1 MVLEATHSKYIDI
14 GCWQLNTA
22 TQTINNKH
30 ERKELE
36 PLLFKTLM
44 YLINNQERI
53 ITRQEL
59 AEHVWQLDFV
69 DDNTINRVIF
79 ELRKQLACDL
89 QPQPMIKTHYRKGYS
104 FAIPTPEPT
113 ELPGKISDTT
123 ATSEASKSYRVRIFC
138 GTLIVLTALISAL
151 YFATKQTFQMEN
163 TTQPQPSAEVFHNQ
177 ILSWYRGHHGKLFNS
192 PDQRYLAY
200 NFKADTNEVGA
211 LGEVRLMD
219 LTTQHE
225 RALSLPSG
233 SSILGWSADST
244 WIYYLHRSETEG
256 ESPICEYRRHQLS
269 LKTGAHDQL
278 LFDCSGGL
286 ISALFDFGK
295 DRLIYSRRGYL
306 DVPNLGAIYSY
317 DLEKQKEI
325 RVTTPSNHGFGDHL
339 LAIIPESHQL
349 IFTRNIGDKVELL
362 VTTSTGQKTLKL
374 AEFPHLLWAANWNA
388 KQKSVLWFDH
398 NTSEI
403 KRYSMQS
410 LTEQLPAVKVAVE
423 PTSYILPMSE
433 NQLLMTTYGYDHDS
447 YVIDLN
453 TGKSTL
459 FAKPNIY
466 EVIMAY
472 LGDNEFAY
480 NDSIFKNVES
490 YGVMHI
496 DSSHRYSPIAAL
508 SSGYSI
514 IDSDP
519 SNRQILVKH
528 IANKQAEVRK
538 LESLEVLFT
547 LPDNEQNGGTRLG
560 GNKIAQLRAHEITDD
575 KIIELV
581 FLHDK
586 ISKTIT
592 VDDIVSIDWY
602 DDRHLVTL
610 SSNRDI
616 SLLNTETNQVTPL
629 ITGAEL
635 AKRIDNVKVRPMIT
649 AANGAIY
656 LYNRQ
661 YVYELDANQQIT
673 NILDIKASVN
683 AESSIYYLDAHGD
696 KLLISYLTR
705 YHNEIKLYHR

>member
-1 MVLEATHSKYIDI
+1 
-14 GCWQLNTA
+14 
-22 TQTINNKH
+22 
-30 ERKELE
+30 
-36 PLLFKTLM
+36 
-44 YLINNQERI
+44 
-53 ITRQEL
+53 
-59 AEHVWQLDFV
+59 
-69 DDNTINRVIF
+69 
-79 ELRKQLACDL
+79 
-89 QPQPMIKTHYRKGYS
+89 
-104 FAIPTPEPT
+104 
-113 ELPGKISDTT
+113 
-123 ATSEASKSYRVRIFC
+123 
-138 GTLIVLTALISAL
+138 
-151 YFATKQTFQMEN
+151 
-163 TTQPQPSAEVFHNQ
+163 
-177 ILSWYRGHHGKLFNS
+177 
-192 PDQRYLAY
+192 
-200 NFKADTNEVGA
+200 
-211 LGEVRLMD
+211 
-219 LTTQHE
+219 
-225 RALSLPSG
+225 
-233 SSILGWSADST
+233 
-244 WIYYLHRSETEG
+244 
-256 ESPICEYRRHQLS
+256 
-269 LKTGAHDQL
+269 
-278 LFDCSGGL
+278 
-286 ISALFDFGK
+286 
-295 DRLIYSRRGYL
+295 
-306 DVPNLGAIYSY
+306 
-317 DLEKQKEI
+317 
-325 RVTTPSNHGFGDHL
+325 
-339 LAIIPESHQL
+339 
-349 IFTRNIGDKVELL
+349 
-362 VTTSTGQKTLKL
+362 
-374 AEFPHLLWAANWNA
+374 
-388 KQKSVLWFDH
+388 
-398 NTSEI
+398 
-403 KRYSMQS
+403 MQS
-410 LTEQLPAVKVAVE
+410 LTELPAVKVAVE

-519 SNRQILVKH
+519 CNRQILVKH

-575 KIIELV
+575 KIIELI

-616 SLLNTETNQVTPL
+616 SLLNTETNQITPL

>member
-104 FAIPTPEPT
+104 FAILTPEPT

-151 YFATKQTFQMEN
+151 YFATTQTFQMES

-177 ILSWYRGHHGKLFNS
+177 ILSWYRGHHGKLYNS

-244 WIYYLHRSETEG
+244 WIYYLHHSETEG
-256 ESPICEYRRHQLS
+256 ENPICEYRRHQLS

-317 DLEKQKEI
+317 DIEKKKEI
-325 RVTTPSNHGFGDHL
+325 RITTPSNHGFGDHL

-410 LTEQLPAVKVAVE
+410 LKELPAVKVAVE

-538 LESLEVLFT
+538 LESLEVLLT

-616 SLLNTETNQVTPL
+616 SLLNTETTQITPL

-635 AKRIDNVKVRPMIT
+635 AKRIDNIQVRPMIT

-661 YVYELDANQQIT
+661 YVYKLDANQQIT
-673 NILDIKASVN
+673 TILDIKASVN

>member
-163 TTQPQPSAEVFHNQ
+163 TTQSQPSAEVFHNQ

-410 LTEQLPAVKVAVE
+410 LTELPAVKVAVE

-496 DSSHRYSPIAAL
+496 DSSHRYSPIATL

-519 SNRQILVKH
+519 NNRQILVKH

-538 LESLEVLFT
+538 LESLEVLLT

>member
-1 MVLEATHSKYIDI
+1 MVLEATQSKYIDI

-44 YLINNQERI
+44 YLIGNQERI

-59 AEHVWQLDFV
+59 AEHVWQLNFV

-89 QPQPMIKTHYRKGYS
+89 QPQPTIKTHYRKGYS
-104 FAIPTPEPT
+104 FTIPAPEPI
-113 ELPGKISDTT
+113 ELSSKTSDTT
-123 ATSEASKSYRVRIFC
+123 GNSEASKSYRVRILC
-138 GTLIVLTALISAL
+138 GTLIALAALITVL
-151 YFATKQTFQMEN
+151 YFVTKQTLQIKSAP
-163 TTQPQPSAEVFHNQ
+163 QPQPSAEIFHNQ
-177 ILSWYRGHHGKLFNS
+177 ILSWYRGHHGKLYNS

-225 RALSLPSG
+225 RALSLPNG
-233 SSILGWSADST
+233 SNILGWSADST
-244 WIYYLHRSETEG
+244 WVYYLYRSEG
-256 ESPICEYRRHQLS
+256 ENPICEYRRHQLS
-269 LKTGAHDQL
+269 PKTGAHDQL
-278 LFDCSGGL
+278 LFRCSGGL
-286 ISALFDFGK
+286 INALFDFGK
-295 DRLIYSRRGYL
+295 DHLIYSRRGYL

-317 DLEKQKEI
+317 NMEKQQETRI
-325 RVTTPSNHGFGDHL
+325 TTPNNHGFGDQL

-374 AEFPHLLWAANWNA
+374 AEFPHLLWAANWNT

-410 LTEQLPAVKVAVE
+410 LTELPAVKVAVE

-480 NDSIFKNVES
+480 NDSIFKDVES

-519 SNRQILVKH
+519 SNQQILVKH
-528 IANKQAEVRK
+528 VANKQTEVRDWK
-538 LESLEVLFT
+538 SLDVLIT

-560 GNKIAQLRAHEITDD
+560 GNKVAQLRAHKVTDD
-575 KIIELV
+575 KIIEV
-581 FLHDK
+581 TFLNGKNNK
-586 ISKTIT
+586 IIT

-602 DDRHLVTL
+602 DDHHLVTL
-610 SSNRDI
+610 SSNRNI
-616 SLLNTETNQVTPL
+616 SLLNIETAQVTPL
-629 ITGAEL
+629 ISGSEL
-635 AKRIDNVKVRPMIT
+635 ANRTNEVKVRPTIT
-649 AANGAIY
+649 ASNGAIY

-661 YVYELDANQQIT
+661 YVYKLDANQQIT
-673 NILDIKASVN
+673 TILDIKASVN
-683 AESSIYYLDAHGD
+683 AESSIYYLDAHAD

>member
-44 YLINNQERI
+44 YFIDNQERI
-53 ITRQEL
+53 ITRKEL
-59 AEHVWQLDFV
+59 AEHVWQLNFV

-89 QPQPMIKTHYRKGYS
+89 QPQPTIKTHYRKGYS
-104 FAIPTPEPT
+104 FTIPEPEPI
-113 ELPGKISDTT
+113 ELSSKTFDTT
-123 ATSEASKSYRVRIFC
+123 ANSEASKTYRVRILC
-138 GTLIVLTALISAL
+138 GTIIALVALTTVL
-151 YFATKQTFQMEN
+151 YFATRQTFQVEI
-163 TTQPQPSAEVFHNQ
+163 TTQTQPSAEVFHNQ
-177 ILSWYRGHHGKLFNS
+177 ILSWYRGHHGKLYNS

-200 NFKADTNEVGA
+200 NFKADTNEVEA

-233 SSILGWSADST
+233 SSILGWSADSA
-244 WIYYLHRSETEG
+244 WIYYLYRSEVEG
-256 ESPICEYRRHQLS
+256 ENPICEYRRHQLS
-269 LKTGAHDQL
+269 PKIGAHDQL
-278 LFDCSGGL
+278 LFSCAGGL
-286 ISALFDFGK
+286 INALFDFGK

-317 DLEKQKEI
+317 DLKKQQET
-325 RVTTPSNHGFGDHL
+325 RVTTPSNHGFGDQL

-398 NTSEI
+398 NTNEI

-410 LTEQLPAVKVAVE
+410 LMELPAVKVAVE

-480 NDSIFKNVES
+480 NDSIFKTVES

-508 SSGYSI
+508 SLGYSI

-519 SNRQILVKH
+519 SNQQILVKH
-528 IANKQAEVRK
+528 VANKQAEVRDWK
-538 LESLEVLFT
+538 SLDVLLT

-560 GNKIAQLRAHEITDD
+560 GNKVAQLRAHEVTDD

-581 FLHDK
+581 FLNNK
-586 ISKTIT
+586 NSKTIT

-602 DDRHLVTL
+602 DDHHLVTL

-616 SLLNTETNQVTPL
+616 SLLNIETTQVTPL

-635 AKRIDNVKVRPMIT
+635 AKRINDVKVRPMIT
-649 AANGAIY
+649 AANGAVY

-661 YVYELDANQQIT
+661 YVYQLDANRQIT
-673 NILDIKASVN
+673 TILDINASVN

-705 YHNEIKLYHR
+705 YHNEIKLYRR

>member
-113 ELPGKISDTT
+113 ELPDKISDTT

-151 YFATKQTFQMEN
+151 YFATTQTFQMEN

-177 ILSWYRGHHGKLFNS
+177 ILSWYRGHHGKLYNS

-244 WIYYLHRSETEG
+244 WIYYLHHSETEG
-256 ESPICEYRRHQLS
+256 ENPICEYRRHQLS
-269 LKTGAHDQL
+269 LKTGVHDQL

-317 DLEKQKEI
+317 DIEKKKETRI
-325 RVTTPSNHGFGDHL
+325 TTPSNHGFGDHL

-410 LTEQLPAVKVAVE
+410 LKELPAVKVAVE

-538 LESLEVLFT
+538 LESLEVLLT

-661 YVYELDANQQIT
+661 YVYKLDANQQIT
-673 NILDIKASVN
+673 TILDIKASVN

>member
-59 AEHVWQLDFV
+59 AEHVWQLNFV

-89 QPQPMIKTHYRKGYS
+89 QPQPTIKTHYRKGYS
-104 FAIPTPEPT
+104 FAIPAPEPI
-113 ELPGKISDTT
+113 ELPGEISDT
-123 ATSEASKSYRVRIFC
+123 AITSEASKSYRVRIFC
-138 GTLIVLTALISAL
+138 GTLIVLITLISAL
-151 YFATKQTFQMEN
+151 YFATKQTFQAEN

-177 ILSWYRGHHGKLFNS
+177 ILSWYRGHHGKLYNS

-244 WIYYLHRSETEG
+244 WIYYLHHSETEG
-256 ESPICEYRRHQLS
+256 ENPICEYRRHQLS

-317 DLEKQKEI
+317 DIEKKKET

-403 KRYSMQS
+403 KRYSMQN
-410 LTEQLPAVKVAVE
+410 LTELPAVKVAVE

-496 DSSHRYSPIAAL
+496 DSRHRYSPIAAL

-519 SNRQILVKH
+519 NNRQILVKH
-528 IANKQAEVRK
+528 VANKQTEVRDWK
-538 LESLEVLFT
+538 SLDVLIT

-560 GNKIAQLRAHEITDD
+560 GNKVAQLRAHKVTDD
-575 KIIELV
+575 KIIEV
-581 FLHDK
+581 TFLNDK
-586 ISKTIT
+586 NSKAIT

-602 DDRHLVTL
+602 DDNHLVTL

-629 ITGAEL
+629 INGAEL
-635 AKRIDNVKVRPMIT
+635 ATRIDNVKVRPTIT

-661 YVYELDANQQIT
+661 YVYKLDANQQIT
-673 NILDIKASVN
+673 TILDIKASVN
-683 AESSIYYLDAHGD
+683 AESSIYYLDAHAD

>member
-1 MVLEATHSKYIDI
+1 
-14 GCWQLNTA
+14 
-22 TQTINNKH
+22 
-30 ERKELE
+30 
-36 PLLFKTLM
+36 
-44 YLINNQERI
+44 
-53 ITRQEL
+53 
-59 AEHVWQLDFV
+59 
-69 DDNTINRVIF
+69 
-79 ELRKQLACDL
+79 
-89 QPQPMIKTHYRKGYS
+89 
-104 FAIPTPEPT
+104 
-113 ELPGKISDTT
+113 
-123 ATSEASKSYRVRIFC
+123 
-138 GTLIVLTALISAL
+138 
-151 YFATKQTFQMEN
+151 MEN
-163 TTQPQPSAEVFHNQ
+163 TTQSQPSAEVFHNQ

-256 ESPICEYRRHQLS
+256 ESPICEYRRRQLS

-410 LTEQLPAVKVAVE
+410 LTELPAVKVAVE

-575 KIIELV
+575 KIIELI

>member
-123 ATSEASKSYRVRIFC
+123 ATSETSKSYRVRIFC

-151 YFATKQTFQMEN
+151 YFAATQTFQMEN

-177 ILSWYRGHHGKLFNS
+177 ILSWYRGHHGKLYNS

-244 WIYYLHRSETEG
+244 WIYYLHHSETEG
-256 ESPICEYRRHQLS
+256 ENPICEYRRHQLS

-317 DLEKQKEI
+317 DIEKKKEI
-325 RVTTPSNHGFGDHL
+325 RITTPGNHGFGDHL

-374 AEFPHLLWAANWNA
+374 AEFPHLLWTANWNA

-410 LTEQLPAVKVAVE
+410 LKELPAVKVAVE

-519 SNRQILVKH
+519 NNRQILVKH

-538 LESLEVLFT
+538 LESLEVLLT

-575 KIIELV
+575 KIIELI

-661 YVYELDANQQIT
+661 YVYKLDANQQIT
-673 NILDIKASVN
+673 TILDIKASVN